1 MITGQA
7 SSRRTLDRGTNR
19 EGQRV
24 HDRSKRLFSPGWLA
38 ALVGLVWDTSCLASA
53 RDLQVRVTP
62 LSAELG
68 LFDIAV
74 TGQGPE
80 PVWIEILDASLEVR
94 MRVPLRRA
102 EGVPTWRGEV
112 GVHDSE
118 PVRARLMLDEGT
130 RGAARDRLL
139 LRIDGQEP
147 VSLDKQLD
155 PARSAPDWA
164 LGATWYQIFPE
175 RYRNGDRNN
184 DPAGPQA
191 VTVAW
196 TSDFSDVTPE
206 EIEIAWSRLRAD
218 DRRTSAGWNR
228 PGGARR
234 ATIYARRYGGDLQGV
249 HQTLAHIQSLGIT
262 AIYFCPVFASSSLHK
277 YDARDFRHIDP
288 TFGPV
293 PARPEPDGTWDF
305 TDADRYFLDTLLPE
319 AKRRGIRVILDGVW
333 NHTGT
338 DFWAFK
344 DVMER
349 GAESRY
355 ANWFRARF
363 NADGQLA
370 GWDAWDSRNGNL
382 PEFVQTPGGDLT
394 PEVSDHIFRVT
405 SRWMDPNGDGDPS
418 DGIDGWRLDVAPE
431 IGNAFWTRWR
441 AHVRSINPDAV
452 LIGEIWF
459 DAEPWFNGVAFD
471 AQMNYPFASAI
482 VEWASG
488 SARASSQSLTE
499 RLLRVFSHAPHTEL
513 CQMNLLG
520 SHDTTRLLTMLSR
533 PLAAYDDGATM
544 ADVGRDAA
552 RVRPSQEVS
561 RRAVLAVA
569 LQATLPGS
577 PMIFAGDEFGVFG
590 PDDPDNRKPIQWP
603 DQDPPLNPDD
613 APDLWMLDQFRAWL
627 TLRHDPA
634 VGATLRYGTV
644 RFLESGN
651 ADVLAFERELN
662 GKGVVIVV
670 NRSHSTF
677 DAADLV
683 GSFMNDSPDARVP
696 GLSARI
702 FHASLPGDPRR

>member
-1 MITGQA
+1 M
-7 SSRRTLDRGTNR
+7 
-19 EGQRV
+19 
-24 HDRSKRLFSPGWLA
+24 HDRSKRPFSWGWLWAFAGLAWGIPCA
-38 ALVGLVWDTSCLASA
+38 AFA
-53 RDLQVRVTP
+53 REPQVRVTP
-62 LSAELG
+62 VSAELG

-74 TGQGPE
+74 TGQE
-80 PVWIEILDASLEVR
+80 ADTLWIEVLDASLQVR
-94 MRVPLRRA
+94 VRLPLRRA
-102 EGVPTWRGEV
+102 DGVPIWRGEM
-112 GVHDSE
+112 GLDASE
-118 PVRARLMLDEGT
+118 PVRARLMLDEVT
-130 RGAARDRLL
+130 RGAARDRLW
-139 LRIDGQEP
+139 LRVDGQEP
-147 VSLDKQLD
+147 VSLDVQLD
-155 PARSAPDWA
+155 PALASPAWA

-184 DPAGPQA
+184 DPSGPQA
-191 VTVAW
+191 VTVPW
-196 TSDFSDVTPE
+196 TSDFSDVTIE
-206 EIEIAWSRLRAD
+206 EIEIAWSRLRAG

-249 HQTLAHIQSLGIT
+249 HQTLDHIQSLGIT

-288 TFGPV
+288 TFGP
-293 PARPEPDGTWDF
+293 PAAGLQQESTWDF
-305 TDADRYFLDTLLPE
+305 TDADRYFLETLLPE

-344 DVMER
+344 DLVER

-355 ANWFRARF
+355 APWFRARF
-363 NADGQLA
+363 RANGQLA

-382 PEFVQTPGGDLT
+382 PEFVQTPEGDLT

-431 IGNAFWTRWR
+431 IGNAFWSRWR
-441 AHVRSINPDAV
+441 AHVRSINPDAA

-488 SARASSQSLTE
+488 SARASSRSLAD

-544 ADVGRDAA
+544 ADLGRDAA
-552 RVRPSQEVS
+552 RVRPSEEVS

-603 DQDPPLNPDD
+603 DQDPPQNPDD
-613 APDLWMLDQFRAWL
+613 APDLWMLEQFRAWL
-627 TLRHDPA
+627 TLRHDPT

-644 RFLESGN
+644 RFLDSGN
-651 ADVLAFERELN
+651 ADVFAFTRELN
-662 GKGVVIVV
+662 GRGVVVVV
-670 NRSHSTF
+670 NRSPTPF
-677 DAADLV
+677 DVTDLV
-683 GSFMNDSPDARVP
+683 GSFMNDSTDARVP
-696 GLSARI
+696 ALSARL
-702 FHASLPGDPRR
+702 FQGLPPGDPPR